1 MIEVPSWILIV
12 LGIAML
18 AATPRRRH
26 GGTAFIHD
34 GGTAFIHDGETA
46 FLRDAETDSR

>member
-12 LGIAML
+12 LGVAML
-18 AATPRRRH
+18 AAAHRRRH
-26 GGTAFIHD
+26 

-46 FLRDAETDSR
+46 FLRDAEGDSR